1 MERENHII
9 EKPEI
14 AVFWFRRDLR
24 VDDNHALY
32 NALISG
38 NPVLPVF
45 IFDTEILSQLEEKS
59 DRRVNFI
66 FQTLEAMNRE
76 FQHNYQSGIQFYYG

>member
-38 NPVLPVF
+38 YPVLPVF
-45 IFDTEILSQLEEKS
+45 IFDTDILSQLEEKS

-66 FQTLEAMNRE
+66 FQTLEAINR
-76 FQHNYQSGIQFYYG
+76 